1 MSNTKHEHDKEAPKK
16 IHPLRRIFLGSALR
30 NERLEGELLPKSVAL
45 PIFASDPLSS
55 VAYGP
60 QELMMILT
68 LGGLS
73 FLTFAPGIALAVA
86 LLLTV
91 IVLSYRKVIQAY
103 PSGGGDYEVAK
114 VNLGRGASLTV
125 AAALLLDYIMTVAVS
140 IASGTDNLISA
151 FPGIAPYRVEIAIGF
166 LILIFGINLRGIRES
181 GVSFAIPTY
190 IFISTVMIMIG
201 TGLYKF
207 FVLGETLVA
216 TSAHYDLVPGH
227 EFTNNPAQV
236 AIILLLLRAFASGC
250 SALTGIE
257 AIANGVPAFRA
268 PKIRNANI
276 TMSLMGGIAVTMFL
290 GTTWL
295 AITSGVKYLE
305 SGDQLGNPA
314 QLQEFLTNPQQ
325 SLMAQ
330 IGVAVFGE
338 GSIMFYILQAAT
350 AAVLLLAANTAFNG
364 FPLLSSVLS
373 RDGFAPK
380 MLQTRG
386 DRLVYSNG
394 MLSLA
399 TVAGVL
405 ILIYQA
411 SVTGLIQLY
420 IIGVFTSFSVGQ
432 IGMIKHWQRGM
443 KQKTIGRKE
452 AYSGLMINGLGAFM
466 TCSVLVIVTITK
478 FTHGA
483 WIVFIIMPLLWVLMY
498 ETKKYYAEVEK
509 EIQLLPDMKFGS
521 KGDYAIVLMDKLT
534 APQLKALDYA
544 LSSKHDKLEVV
555 HIAVDPDAAARFE
568 KEWTE
573 YGIQVP
579 LRVIPSPFRD
589 FGAPLSEYLTE
600 YRAMHPEQRM
610 AVYLPKYVVGHWW
623 EHIFHNHRANRIRKQ
638 LMYVRGAMITVV
650 PWRLESADKIDLF
663 SRAPMPGDARR
674 GEPLRGRGQ
683 MRRHSGGQ
691 NRIIRM
697 KPKEDA
703 TPDDILDPNENE

>member
-1 MSNTKHEHDKEAPKK
+1 MPDRHEHDKTAPKPN
-16 IHPLRRIFLGSALR
+16 HAFRRIFLGRALR
-30 NERLEGELLPKSVAL
+30 NERLEGELLPKTIAL

-60 QELMMILT
+60 QELLMILT
-68 LGGLS
+68 LGGVS
-73 FLTFAPGIALAVA
+73 FLTFAPGIALMVA

-114 VNLGRGASLTV
+114 TNLGRGASLVV

-151 FPGIAPYRVEIAIGF
+151 FPEIANYRVEIAFGF
-166 LILIFGINLRGIRES
+166 LVLIFAINLRGIRES

-190 IFISTVMIMIG
+190 VFITTVLVMIG
-201 TGLYKF
+201 SGLYRV
-207 FVLGETLVA
+207 FVLHQTLAPAV
-216 TSAHYDLVPGH
+216 SASYHLNPLADYA
-227 EFTNNPAQV
+227 NNPAQIAV
-236 AIILLLLRAFASGC
+236 ILLLLRAFASGC

-268 PKIRNANI
+268 PKIKNANI
-276 TMSLMGGIAVTMFL
+276 TMSLMGLTAVTMFL

-295 AITSGVKYLE
+295 ALTAGVRYIE
-305 SGDQLGNPA
+305 DPDVQLGSAN
-314 QLQEFLTNPQQ
+314 FFSTNPQQ

-330 IGVAVFGE
+330 IGTSVFGE

-373 RDGFAPK
+373 KDGFAPK

-399 TVAGVL
+399 AAAGSL
-405 ILIYQA
+405 ILVYQA
-411 SVTGLIQLY
+411 SVSGLIQLY
-420 IIGVFTSFSVGQ
+420 IIGVFTSFTVGQ
-432 IGMIKHWQRGM
+432 LGMIVHWRRGIRE
-443 KQKTIGRKE
+443 KTIARKE
-452 AYSGLMINGLGAFM
+452 ALGGLAINGFGAFL
-466 TCSVLVIVTITK
+466 TSSVLIIVTLTK

-483 WIVFIIMPLLWVLMY
+483 WLVFIIMPVLWVVMY

-509 EIQLLPDMKFGS
+509 EIQLKPEMVFGS

-555 HIAVDPDAAARFE
+555 HIAVDPERAEQFE
-568 KEWTE
+568 KEWQE
-573 YGIQVP
+573 YGIQIP
-579 LRVIPSPFRD
+579 LRIIPSPFRD

-600 YRAMHPEQRM
+600 YRAQHEQQRM

-638 LMYVRGAMITVV
+638 LMYVRGAMIVLV
-650 PWRLESADKIDLF
+650 PWRLESADNFDLF
-663 SRAPMPGDARR
+663 SRAPLPGDVRR
-674 GEPLRGRGQ
+674 GESLRGRST
-683 MRRHSGGQ
+683 MRRHEGGK
-691 NRIIRM
+691 NRVIKMVAR
-697 KPKEDA
+697 EDA

>member
-1 MSNTKHEHDKEAPKK
+1 MPDRHEHDKTSVKK
-16 IHPLRRIFLGSALR
+16 IHPLRTLLLGRALR
-30 NERLEGELLPKSVAL
+30 NERLEGELLPKRIAL

-60 QELMMILT
+60 QELLMILT
-68 LGGLS
+68 LGGIS
-73 FLTFAPGIALAVA
+73 FLTFAPGIALMVA

-114 VNLGRGASLTV
+114 KNLGRGASLVV
-125 AAALLLDYIMTVAVS
+125 ASALLLDYVMTVAVS

-151 FPGIAPYRVEIAIGF
+151 FPEIAPYRVEIAIGF
-166 LILIFGINLRGIRES
+166 LLLIFGINLRGIRES
-181 GVSFAIPTY
+181 GFSFAIPTY
-190 IFISTVMIMIG
+190 IFISTVFLMIG
-201 TGLYKF
+201 TGLYKVL
-207 FVLGETLVA
+207 VLGQTLVT
-216 TSAHYDLVPGH
+216 TSSGYEVSAAH
-227 EFTNNPAQV
+227 EFLDNPAQV
-236 AIILLLLRAFASGC
+236 AVVLLLLRAFASGC

-257 AIANGVPAFRA
+257 AIANGVPAFRE

-276 TMSLMGGIAVTMFL
+276 TMSFMGATAVLMFL

-295 AITSGVKYLE
+295 ALTAGVKYIE
-305 SGDQLGNPA
+305 SPGDQLGNA
-314 QLQEFLTNPQQ
+314 DFFSTNPQQ

-330 IGVAVFGE
+330 IGIAVFGHN
-338 GSIMFYILQAAT
+338 SLLFYVLQAAT

-399 TVAGVL
+399 VVAGAL
-405 ILIYQA
+405 IVVYQA
-411 SVTGLIQLY
+411 SVTNLIQLY
-420 IIGVFTSFSVGQ
+420 ILGVFTSFTVGQ
-432 IGMIKHWQRGM
+432 IGMIVHWRRGI
-443 KQKTIGRKE
+443 KENRIGKKE
-452 AYSGLMINGLGAFM
+452 AFSGLAINGFGALL
-466 TCSVLVIVTITK
+466 TSSVLVIVTITK

-483 WIVFIIMPLLWVLMY
+483 WLVFIIMPMLWVLMY
-498 ETKKYYAEVEK
+498 ETKKYYAEVDK
-509 EIQLLPDMKFGS
+509 EIQLKPEIQFGS

-555 HIAVDPDAAARFE
+555 HIAVDPERAEAFE

-579 LRVIPSPFRD
+579 LRIIPSPFRD

-600 YRAMHPEQRM
+600 YRAMHEEQRM

-638 LMYVRGAMITVV
+638 LMYVRGAMIVLV

-663 SRAPMPGDARR
+663 SRAPLPGDVRR
-674 GEPLRGRGQ
+674 GEPLRTRSS
-683 MRRHSGGQ
+683 MRRHQGGK
-691 NRIIRM
+691 NTVIKM
-697 KPKEDA
+697 TAKEDA
-703 TPDDILDPNENE
+703 TPDDILNPSDD

>member
-1 MSNTKHEHDKEAPKK
+1 MPDRHEHDKTSVKK
-16 IHPLRRIFLGSALR
+16 IHPIRTLLLGRALR
-30 NERLEGELLPKSVAL
+30 NERLEGELLPKRIAL

-60 QELMMILT
+60 QELLMILT
-68 LGGLS
+68 LGGVS
-73 FLTFAPGIALAVA
+73 FLTFAPGIALMVA

-114 VNLGRGASLTV
+114 TNLGRGASLIV
-125 AAALLLDYIMTVAVS
+125 ASALLLDYVMTVAVS

-151 FPGIAPYRVEIAIGF
+151 FPQIAEYRVEIAVGF
-166 LILIFGINLRGIRES
+166 LLLIFAINLRGIRES

-190 IFISTVMIMIG
+190 VFISTVFIMIG
-201 TGLYKF
+201 TGLYKV
-207 FVLGETLVA
+207 FVLGQTLVT
-216 TSAHYDLVPGH
+216 TSTGYEVHALG
-227 EFTNNPAQV
+227 ELSSNPAQV
-236 AIILLLLRAFASGC
+236 VVILLLLRAFASGC

-257 AIANGVPAFRA
+257 AIANGVPAFRV
-268 PKIRNANI
+268 PKIKNANI
-276 TMSLMGGIAVTMFL
+276 TMSVMGATAVAMFL

-295 AITSGVKYLE
+295 ALTAGVKYIE
-305 SGDQLGNPA
+305 DPA
-314 QLQEFLTNPQQ
+314 QQLHNVDFFSTNPQQ

-330 IGVAVFGE
+330 IGIAVFGDN
-338 GSIMFYILQAAT
+338 SLLFYVLQSAT

-373 RDGFAPK
+373 KDGFAPK

-399 TVAGVL
+399 AAAGSL
-405 ILIYQA
+405 ILVYQA
-411 SVTGLIQLY
+411 SVSSLIQLY
-420 IIGVFTSFSVGQ
+420 IIGVFTSFTVGQ
-432 IGMIKHWQRGM
+432 LGMIRHWRRGLREN
-443 KQKTIGRKE
+443 TIGKKE
-452 AYSGLMINGLGAFM
+452 AYSGLAINGFGAFL
-466 TCSVLVIVTITK
+466 TSSVLVIVTITK

-483 WIVFIIMPLLWVLMY
+483 WLVFIIMPALWVLMY
-498 ETKKYYAEVEK
+498 QTKKYYAEVDA
-509 EIQLLPDMKFGS
+509 EIQLKPEIQFGS

-555 HIAVDPDAAARFE
+555 HIAVDPDRAEKFE

-579 LRVIPSPFRD
+579 LRIIPSPFRD

-600 YRAMHPEQRM
+600 YRAMHEEQRM

-638 LMYVRGAMITVV
+638 LMYVRGAMIVLV

-663 SRAPMPGDARR
+663 SRAPMAGDARR
-674 GEPLRGRGQ
+674 GEPLRARSS
-683 MRRHSGGQ
+683 MRRYQGGK
-691 NRIIRM
+691 NTVIKMIARS
-697 KPKEDA
+697 DA
-703 TPDDILDPNENE
+703 TPEDILDPNDDR

>member
-1 MSNTKHEHDKEAPKK
+1 MPETRHEHDKKSAKGT
-16 IHPLRRIFLGSALR
+16 HLYRRIFLGRALR
-30 NERLEGELLPKSVAL
+30 NEKLEGELLPKTVAL

-60 QELMMILT
+60 QELLMILT
-68 LGGLS
+68 LGGVT
-73 FLTFAPGIALAVA
+73 FLTFAPGIAVMVA
-86 LLLTV
+86 ILLTV

-114 VNLGRGASLTV
+114 KNLGRGASLVV
-125 AAALLLDYIMTVAVS
+125 ASALLLDYVMTVAVS
-140 IASGTDNLISA
+140 ISSGTDNLISA
-151 FPGIAPYRVEIAIGF
+151 FPQLADYRVEIAIGF
-166 LILIFGINLRGIRES
+166 LLLIFGINLRGIRES

-190 IFISTVMIMIG
+190 IFISTVFVMIG
-201 TGLYKF
+201 SGLYKV
-207 FVLGETLVA
+207 FVLGETLVT
-216 TSAHYDLVPGH
+216 TSTGYDVQAEG
-227 EFTNNPAQV
+227 EFLNNPAQV
-236 AIILLLLRAFASGC
+236 AVVLLLLRAFASGC

-276 TMSLMGGIAVTMFL
+276 TMSLMGATAVLMFL

-295 AITSGVKYLE
+295 ALTAGVKYIE
-305 SGDQLGNPA
+305 HPEIQLNNVD
-314 QLQEFLTNPQQ
+314 FFSTNPQQ

-330 IGVAVFGE
+330 IGIAVFGG
-338 GSIMFYILQAAT
+338 GSLLFYILQAAT

-373 RDGFAPK
+373 KDGFAPK

-399 TVAGVL
+399 AAAGGL
-405 ILIYQA
+405 ILVYQA
-411 SVTGLIQLY
+411 SVTDLIQLY

-432 IGMIKHWQRGM
+432 IGMIRHWRRGLREN
-443 KQKTIGRKE
+443 TISRKE
-452 AYSGLMINGLGAFM
+452 AFGGLAINGFGALL
-466 TCSVLVIVTITK
+466 TSSVLIIVTLTK

-483 WIVFIIMPLLWVLMY
+483 WLVFIIMPALWILMY
-498 ETKKYYAEVEK
+498 ETKKYYAEVET
-509 EIQLLPDMKFGS
+509 EIQLKPEIIFGS

-544 LSSKHDKLEVV
+544 LSSKHDLLEVV
-555 HIAVDPDAAARFE
+555 HIGVDPETSAQFE
-568 KEWTE
+568 KDWIA

-579 LRVIPSPFRD
+579 LRIIPSPFRD

-600 YRAMHPEQRM
+600 YRAQHPEKRM
-610 AVYLPKYVVGHWW
+610 AIYIPKYVVGHWW

-638 LMYVRGAMITVV
+638 LMYVRGAMIVLV

-663 SRAPMPGDARR
+663 SRAPMPGDVRR
-674 GEPLRGRGQ
+674 GESLRGKSA
-683 MRRHSGGQ
+683 MRRHEGGK
-691 NRIIRM
+691 NKVIKM
-697 KPKEDA
+697 VAKEDA
-703 TPDDILDPNENE
+703 TPDDILDPNKND

>member
-1 MSNTKHEHDKEAPKK
+1 MPNTKHKHDKEAPKK
-16 IHPLRRIFLGSALR
+16 IHPLRTFFLGSALR
-30 NERLEGELLPKSVAL
+30 NERLEGELLPKSLAL

-73 FLTFAPGIALAVA
+73 FLTFAPGIAIAVA

-114 VNLGRGASLTV
+114 SNLGRGASLTV

-151 FPGIAPYRVEIAIGF
+151 FPEIAPYRVEIAIGF
-166 LILIFGINLRGIRES
+166 LALIFAINLRGIRES

-190 IFISTVMIMIG
+190 VFITTVMIMIG

-207 FVLGETLVA
+207 FILGQTLEA
-216 TSAHYDLVPGH
+216 TSAHYDLIPTL
-227 EFTNNPAQV
+227 EFTGNPTQV
-236 AIILLLLRAFASGC
+236 AVILLLLRAFASGC

-268 PKIRNANI
+268 PKIKNANI
-276 TMSLMGGIAVTMFL
+276 TMALMGSIAITMFL

-305 SGDQLGNPA
+305 SEHQLGNPA
-314 QLQEFLTNPQQ
+314 QIQEFLTNPQQ

-330 IGVAVFGE
+330 IGVAVFGDN
-338 GSIMFYILQAAT
+338 SIMFYILQAAT

-373 RDGFAPK
+373 KDGFAPK

-399 TVAGVL
+399 TVAGAL
-405 ILIYQA
+405 ILVYQA
-411 SVTGLIQLY
+411 SVSGLIQLY
-420 IIGVFTSFSVGQ
+420 IIGVFTSFTVGQ
-432 IGMIKHWQRGM
+432 LGMIRHWRRGIRE
-443 KQKTIGRKE
+443 KTIARKE
-452 AYSGLMINGLGAFM
+452 ALSGLIINGLGAFM
-466 TCSVLVIVTITK
+466 TSSVLVIVTITK

-483 WIVFIIMPLLWVLMY
+483 WIVFIIMPLLWILMY
-498 ETKKYYAEVEK
+498 ETKKYYTEVEK

-544 LSSKHDKLEVV
+544 LSSKHDRLEVV
-555 HIAVDPDAAARFE
+555 HIAVDDDAAARFE

-600 YRAMHPEQRM
+600 YRSMHPEQRM

-638 LMYVRGAMITVV
+638 LMYVRGAMITIV

-663 SRAPMPGDARR
+663 SRTPMPGDARR

-691 NRIIRM
+691 NKIIRM
-697 KPKEDA
+697 KPKENA

>member
-1 MSNTKHEHDKEAPKK
+1 MPDRHEHDKTAPKAN
-16 IHPLRRIFLGSALR
+16 HALRRIFLGRALR
-30 NERLEGELLPKSVAL
+30 NERLEGELLPKTIAL

-60 QELMMILT
+60 QELLMILT
-68 LGGLS
+68 LGGVS
-73 FLTFAPGIALAVA
+73 FLTFAPGIALMVA

-114 VNLGRGASLTV
+114 TNLGRGASLIV

-151 FPGIAPYRVEIAIGF
+151 FPEIANYRVEIAFGF
-166 LILIFGINLRGIRES
+166 LVLIFAINLRGIRES

-190 IFISTVMIMIG
+190 VFITTVLVMIG
-201 TGLYKF
+201 SGLYRV
-207 FVLGETLVA
+207 FVLHETLAPAV
-216 TSAHYDLVPGH
+216 SASYHLNPLSDYA
-227 EFTNNPAQV
+227 NNPAQIAV
-236 AIILLLLRAFASGC
+236 ILLLLRAFASGC

-268 PKIRNANI
+268 PKIKNANI
-276 TMSLMGGIAVTMFL
+276 TMSLMGLTAVTMFL

-295 AITSGVKYLE
+295 ALTAGVQYIE
-305 SGDQLGNPA
+305 DPDTQLGSAN
-314 QLQEFLTNPQQ
+314 FFSTNPQQ

-330 IGVAVFGE
+330 IGTSVFGE

-373 RDGFAPK
+373 KDGFAPK

-399 TVAGVL
+399 AAAGSL
-405 ILIYQA
+405 ILVYQA
-411 SVTGLIQLY
+411 SVSGLIQLY
-420 IIGVFTSFSVGQ
+420 IIGVFTSFTVGQ
-432 IGMIKHWQRGM
+432 LGMIVHWRRGIRE
-443 KQKTIGRKE
+443 KTIARKE
-452 AYSGLMINGLGAFM
+452 AFSGLAINGFGAFL
-466 TCSVLVIVTITK
+466 TSSVLIIVTLTK

-483 WIVFIIMPLLWVLMY
+483 WLVFIIMPALWVVMY

-509 EIQLLPDMKFGS
+509 EIQLKPEMVFGS

-555 HIAVDPDAAARFE
+555 HIAVDPERAEQFE
-568 KEWTE
+568 KEWQE
-573 YGIQVP
+573 YGIQIP
-579 LRVIPSPFRD
+579 LRIIPSPFRD

-600 YRAMHPEQRM
+600 YRAQHEQQRM

-638 LMYVRGAMITVV
+638 LMYVRGAMIVLV
-650 PWRLESADKIDLF
+650 PWRLESADNFDLF
-663 SRAPMPGDARR
+663 SRAPLPGDVRR
-674 GEPLRGRGQ
+674 GESLRGRST
-683 MRRHSGGQ
+683 MRRHEGGK
-691 NRIIRM
+691 NRVIKMVAR
-697 KPKEDA
+697 EDA

>member
-1 MSNTKHEHDKEAPKK
+1 MPDRHEHDKTSVKK
-16 IHPLRRIFLGSALR
+16 IHPLRTFLLGRALR
-30 NERLEGELLPKSVAL
+30 NERLEGELLPKRIAL

-60 QELMMILT
+60 QELVMILT
-68 LGGLS
+68 LGGIS
-73 FLTFAPGIALAVA
+73 FLTFAPGIALMVA

-114 VNLGRGASLTV
+114 KNLGRGASLVV
-125 AAALLLDYIMTVAVS
+125 ASALLLDYVMTVAVS

-151 FPGIAPYRVEIAIGF
+151 FPELAPHRVEIAIGF
-166 LILIFGINLRGIRES
+166 LLLIFGINLRGIRES
-181 GVSFAIPTY
+181 GFSFAIPTY
-190 IFISTVMIMIG
+190 VFISTVFLMIG
-201 TGLYKF
+201 TGLYKVL
-207 FVLGETLVA
+207 VLGQTLVT
-216 TSAHYDLVPGH
+216 TSTGYEVNAVH
-227 EFTNNPAQV
+227 EFVDNPAQV
-236 AIILLLLRAFASGC
+236 AVVLLLLRAFASGC

-257 AIANGVPAFRA
+257 AIANGVPAFRE
-268 PKIRNANI
+268 PKIKNANI
-276 TMSLMGGIAVTMFL
+276 TMSFMGATAVLMFL

-295 AITSGVKYLE
+295 ALTAGVKYIE
-305 SGDQLGNPA
+305 NSREQLGNA
-314 QLQEFLTNPQQ
+314 DFFSTNPQQ

-330 IGVAVFGE
+330 IGIAVFGQD
-338 GSIMFYILQAAT
+338 SLLFYVLQAAT

-373 RDGFAPK
+373 KDGFAPK

-399 TVAGVL
+399 VVAGAL
-405 ILIYQA
+405 IVVYQA
-411 SVTGLIQLY
+411 SVTNLIQLY
-420 IIGVFTSFSVGQ
+420 ILGVFTSFTVGQ
-432 IGMIKHWQRGM
+432 IGMIVHWRRGM
-443 KQKTIGRKE
+443 RENTIARKE
-452 AYSGLMINGLGAFM
+452 AIGGLTINGLGALM
-466 TCSVLVIVTITK
+466 TSSVLVIVTLTK

-483 WIVFIIMPLLWVLMY
+483 WLVFIIMPALWVLMY
-498 ETKKYYAEVEK
+498 ETKKYYSEVDI
-509 EIQLLPDMKFGS
+509 EIQLKPEIQFGS

-555 HIAVDPDAAARFE
+555 HIAVDPERAEAFE
-568 KEWTE
+568 REWTE

-579 LRVIPSPFRD
+579 LRIIPSPFRD

-600 YRAMHPEQRM
+600 YRAIHEEQRM

-638 LMYVRGAMITVV
+638 LMYVRGAMIVLV

-663 SRAPMPGDARR
+663 SRTPMAGDARR
-674 GEPLRGRGQ
+674 GEPLRSRNS
-683 MRRHSGGQ
+683 MRRHEGGK
-691 NRIIRM
+691 NTVIKM
-697 KPKEDA
+697 TAKEDA
-703 TPDDILDPNENE
+703 TPDDILNPSDD

>member
-1 MSNTKHEHDKEAPKK
+1 MPDRHEHDKTSVKK
-16 IHPLRRIFLGSALR
+16 IHPIRTFLLGRALR
-30 NERLEGELLPKSVAL
+30 NERLEGELLPKRIAL

-60 QELMMILT
+60 QELLMILT
-68 LGGLS
+68 LGGIS
-73 FLTFAPGIALAVA
+73 FLTFAPGIALMVA

-114 VNLGRGASLTV
+114 KNLGRGASLVV
-125 AAALLLDYIMTVAVS
+125 ASALLLDYVMTVAVS

-151 FPGIAPYRVEIAIGF
+151 FPEIAPHRVAIAIGF
-166 LILIFGINLRGIRES
+166 LLLIFGINLRGIRES
-181 GVSFAIPTY
+181 GFSFAIPTY
-190 IFISTVMIMIG
+190 VFISTVFLMIG
-201 TGLYKF
+201 TGLYKVL
-207 FVLGETLVA
+207 VLGQTLVT
-216 TSAHYDLVPGH
+216 TSSGYEVEAAH
-227 EFTNNPAQV
+227 EFLDNPAQV
-236 AIILLLLRAFASGC
+236 AVVLLLLRAFASGC

-276 TMSLMGGIAVTMFL
+276 TMSVMGATAVLMFL

-295 AITSGVKYLE
+295 ALTAGVKYIE
-305 SGDQLGNPA
+305 NPAEQLGNVD
-314 QLQEFLTNPQQ
+314 FFSTSPQQ

-330 IGVAVFGE
+330 IGIAVFGQN
-338 GSIMFYILQAAT
+338 SLLFYVLQAAT

-373 RDGFAPK
+373 KDGFAPK

-399 TVAGVL
+399 IAAGAL
-405 ILIYQA
+405 IVVYQA
-411 SVTGLIQLY
+411 SVTNLIQLY
-420 IIGVFTSFSVGQ
+420 ILGVFTSFTVGQ
-432 IGMIKHWQRGM
+432 IGMIVHWRRGIRE
-443 KQKTIGRKE
+443 KSIAKKE
-452 AYSGLMINGLGAFM
+452 ALGGLTINGIGALL
-466 TCSVLVIVTITK
+466 TSSVLVIVTITK

-483 WIVFIIMPLLWVLMY
+483 WLVFIIMPVLWVLMY
-498 ETKKYYAEVEK
+498 ETKKYYAEVDK
-509 EIQLLPDMKFGS
+509 EIQLKPEIQFGS

-555 HIAVDPDAAARFE
+555 HIAVDPERAETFE
-568 KEWTE
+568 REWTE

-579 LRVIPSPFRD
+579 LRIIPSPFRD

-600 YRAMHPEQRM
+600 YRAMHEEQRM

-638 LMYVRGAMITVV
+638 VMYVRGAMIVLV

-663 SRAPMPGDARR
+663 SRAPMAGDARR
-674 GEPLRGRGQ
+674 GEPLRTRGS
-683 MRRHSGGQ
+683 MRRHQGGK
-691 NRIIRM
+691 NTVIKM
-697 KPKEDA
+697 TAKEDA
-703 TPDDILDPNENE
+703 TPDDILNPSDD

>member
-1 MSNTKHEHDKEAPKK
+1 MPETRHEHDKKSAKGN
-16 IHPLRRIFLGSALR
+16 HLYRRIFLGRALR
-30 NERLEGELLPKSVAL
+30 NEKLEGELLPKTIAL

-60 QELMMILT
+60 QELLMILT
-68 LGGLS
+68 LGGVT
-73 FLTFAPGIALAVA
+73 FLTFAPGIAVMVA
-86 LLLTV
+86 ILLTV

-114 VNLGRGASLTV
+114 KNLGRGASLVV
-125 AAALLLDYIMTVAVS
+125 ASALLLDYVMTVAVS
-140 IASGTDNLISA
+140 ISSGTDNLISA
-151 FPGIAPYRVEIAIGF
+151 FPQLADYRVEIAIGF
-166 LILIFGINLRGIRES
+166 LLLIFGINLRGIRES

-190 IFISTVMIMIG
+190 IFISTVFVMIG
-201 TGLYKF
+201 SGLYKV
-207 FVLGETLVA
+207 FVLGETLVT
-216 TSAHYDLVPGH
+216 TSTGYDVQAEG
-227 EFTNNPAQV
+227 EFLNNPAQV
-236 AIILLLLRAFASGC
+236 AVVLLLLRAFASGC

-276 TMSLMGGIAVTMFL
+276 TMSLMGATAVLMFL

-295 AITSGVKYLE
+295 ALTAGVKYIE
-305 SGDQLGNPA
+305 HPEIQLNNVD
-314 QLQEFLTNPQQ
+314 FFSTNPQQ

-330 IGVAVFGE
+330 IGIAVFGG
-338 GSIMFYILQAAT
+338 GSLLFYILQAAT

-373 RDGFAPK
+373 KDGFAPK

-399 TVAGVL
+399 AAAGGL
-405 ILIYQA
+405 ILVYQA
-411 SVTGLIQLY
+411 SVTDLIQLY

-432 IGMIKHWQRGM
+432 IGMIRHWRRGLREN
-443 KQKTIGRKE
+443 TISRKE
-452 AYSGLMINGLGAFM
+452 AFGGLAINGFGALL
-466 TCSVLVIVTITK
+466 TSSVLIIVTLTK

-483 WIVFIIMPLLWVLMY
+483 WLVFIIMPALWILMY
-498 ETKKYYAEVEK
+498 ETKKYYAEVET
-509 EIQLLPDMKFGS
+509 EIQLKPEIIFGS

-544 LSSKHDKLEVV
+544 LSSKHDLLEVV
-555 HIAVDPDAAARFE
+555 HIGVDPETSAQFE
-568 KEWTE
+568 KDWIA

-579 LRVIPSPFRD
+579 LRIIPSPFRD

-600 YRAMHPEQRM
+600 YRAQHPEKRM
-610 AVYLPKYVVGHWW
+610 AIYIPKYVVGHWW

-638 LMYVRGAMITVV
+638 LMYVRGAMIVLV

-663 SRAPMPGDARR
+663 SRAPMPGDVRR
-674 GEPLRGRGQ
+674 GESLRGKSA
-683 MRRHSGGQ
+683 MRRHEGGK
-691 NRIIRM
+691 NKVIKM
-697 KPKEDA
+697 VAKEDA
-703 TPDDILDPNENE
+703 TPDDILDPNKND

>member
-1 MSNTKHEHDKEAPKK
+1 MPDRHEHDKTAPKPN
-16 IHPLRRIFLGSALR
+16 HAFRRILLGRALR
-30 NERLEGELLPKSVAL
+30 NERLEGELLPKTIAL

-60 QELMMILT
+60 QELLMILT
-68 LGGLS
+68 LGGVS
-73 FLTFAPGIALAVA
+73 FLTFAPGIALMVA

-114 VNLGRGASLTV
+114 TNLGRGASLIV

-151 FPGIAPYRVEIAIGF
+151 FPEIANYRVEIALGF
-166 LILIFGINLRGIRES
+166 LVLIFAINLRGIRES

-190 IFISTVMIMIG
+190 VFITTVLVMIG
-201 TGLYKF
+201 SGLYRVF
-207 FVLGETLVA
+207 ILHETLAPAV
-216 TSAHYDLVPGH
+216 SAGYHLNPLSDYA
-227 EFTNNPAQV
+227 NNPAQIAV
-236 AIILLLLRAFASGC
+236 ILLLLRAFASGC

-268 PKIRNANI
+268 PKIKNANI
-276 TMSLMGGIAVTMFL
+276 TMSLMGLTAVVMFL

-295 AITSGVKYLE
+295 ALTAGVRYIE
-305 SGDQLGNPA
+305 DPENQLANA
-314 QLQEFLTNPQQ
+314 DFFSTNPQQ

-330 IGVAVFGE
+330 IGSSVFGE
-338 GSIMFYILQAAT
+338 SSIMFYILQAAT

-373 RDGFAPK
+373 KDGFAPK

-399 TVAGVL
+399 AAAGSL
-405 ILIYQA
+405 ILVYQA
-411 SVTGLIQLY
+411 SVSGLIQLY
-420 IIGVFTSFSVGQ
+420 IIGVFTSFTVGQ
-432 IGMIKHWQRGM
+432 LGMIVHWRRGIRE
-443 KQKTIGRKE
+443 KTIARKE
-452 AYSGLMINGLGAFM
+452 ALSGLAINGFGAFL
-466 TCSVLVIVTITK
+466 TSSVLVIVTLTK

-483 WIVFIIMPLLWVLMY
+483 WLVFIIMPVLWVLMY

-509 EIQLLPDMKFGS
+509 EIQLKPEMVFGS

-555 HIAVDPDAAARFE
+555 HIAVDPERAEQFE
-568 KEWTE
+568 KEWEE
-573 YGIQVP
+573 YGIQIP
-579 LRVIPSPFRD
+579 LRIIPSPFRD

-600 YRAMHPEQRM
+600 YRAQHEQQRM

-638 LMYVRGAMITVV
+638 LMYVRGAMIVLV
-650 PWRLESADKIDLF
+650 PWRLESADNFDLF
-663 SRAPMPGDARR
+663 SRAPLPGDVRR
-674 GEPLRGRGQ
+674 GESLRGRST
-683 MRRHSGGQ
+683 MRRHEGGK
-691 NRIIRM
+691 NRVIKMVAR
-697 KPKEDA
+697 EDA

>member
-1 MSNTKHEHDKEAPKK
+1 MPDRHEHDKTSVKK
-16 IHPLRRIFLGSALR
+16 IHPVRTLLLGRALR
-30 NERLEGELLPKSVAL
+30 NERLEGELLPKRIAL

-60 QELMMILT
+60 QELLMILT
-68 LGGLS
+68 LGGVS
-73 FLTFAPGIALAVA
+73 FLTFAPGIALMVA

-114 VNLGRGASLTV
+114 TNLGRGASLIV
-125 AAALLLDYIMTVAVS
+125 ASALLLDYVMTVAVS

-151 FPGIAPYRVEIAIGF
+151 FPQIAEYRVEIAVGF
-166 LILIFGINLRGIRES
+166 LLLIFAINLRGIRES

-190 IFISTVMIMIG
+190 VFISTVFIMIG
-201 TGLYKF
+201 TGLYKV
-207 FVLGETLVA
+207 FVLGQTLVTTSTGYEVHAA
-216 TSAHYDLVPGH
+216 T
-227 EFTNNPAQV
+227 EFLDNPAQV
-236 AIILLLLRAFASGC
+236 AVILLLLRAFASGC

-257 AIANGVPAFRA
+257 AIANGVPAFRV
-268 PKIRNANI
+268 PKIKNANI
-276 TMSLMGGIAVTMFL
+276 TMSVMGATAVAMFL

-295 AITSGVKYLE
+295 ALTAGVKYIE
-305 SGDQLGNPA
+305 DPA
-314 QLQEFLTNPQQ
+314 QQLHNVDFFSTNPQQ

-330 IGVAVFGE
+330 IGIAVFGDN
-338 GSIMFYILQAAT
+338 SLLFYVLQSAT

-373 RDGFAPK
+373 KDGFAPK

-399 TVAGVL
+399 AAAGSL
-405 ILIYQA
+405 ILVYQA
-411 SVTGLIQLY
+411 SVSSLIQLY
-420 IIGVFTSFSVGQ
+420 IIGVFTSFTVGQ
-432 IGMIKHWQRGM
+432 LGMIRHWRRGLREN
-443 KQKTIGRKE
+443 TIGKKE
-452 AYSGLMINGLGAFM
+452 AYSGLAINGFGAFL
-466 TCSVLVIVTITK
+466 TSSVLVIVTITK

-483 WIVFIIMPLLWVLMY
+483 WLVFIIMPALWVLMY
-498 ETKKYYAEVEK
+498 QTKKYYAEVDA
-509 EIQLLPDMKFGS
+509 EIQLKPEIQFGS

-555 HIAVDPDAAARFE
+555 HIAVDPDRAEQFE

-579 LRVIPSPFRD
+579 LRIIPSPFRD

-600 YRAMHPEQRM
+600 YRAMHEEQRM

-638 LMYVRGAMITVV
+638 LMYVRGAMIVLV

-663 SRAPMPGDARR
+663 SRAPMAGDARR
-674 GEPLRGRGQ
+674 GEPLRARSS
-683 MRRHSGGQ
+683 MRRYQGG
-691 NRIIRM
+691 NNTVIKMVAR
-697 KPKEDA
+697 PDA
-703 TPDDILDPNENE
+703 TPEDILDPNDDR

>member
-1 MSNTKHEHDKEAPKK
+1 MSEQKHPHDREAPRDTHAFRK
-16 IHPLRRIFLGSALR
+16 IFLGRALR
-30 NERLEGELLPKSVAL
+30 NEKLEGELLPKTVAL

-60 QELMMILT
+60 QELLMILT
-68 LGGLS
+68 LGGMS
-73 FLTFAPGIALAVA
+73 FLTFAPPLALGVA

-114 VNLGRGASLTV
+114 VNLGRGASLIV
-125 AAALLLDYIMTVAVS
+125 ASALLLDYVMTVAVS
-140 IASGTDNLISA
+140 ISSGTDNLISA
-151 FPGIAPYRVEIAIGF
+151 FPGLADYRIEMAIGF
-166 LILIFGINLRGIRES
+166 LILIFAINLRGIRES

-190 IFISTVMIMIG
+190 IFISTVFVMIG

-207 FVLGETLVA
+207 FVLGQELVT
-216 TSAHYDLVPGH
+216 TSSNYEVGPID
-227 EFTNNPAQV
+227 EFTSNPTQV
-236 AIILLLLRAFASGC
+236 AVILLLLRAFASGC

-257 AIANGVPAFRA
+257 AIANGVPAFRK

-295 AITSGVKYLE
+295 ALTSGVKYLE
-305 SGDQLGNPA
+305 SSHQLVDEA
-314 QLQEFLTNPQQ
+314 QRTIFENQPQQ

-330 IGVAVFGE
+330 IGISVFGE
-338 GSIMFYILQAAT
+338 GSLLFYILQAAT

-373 RDGFAPK
+373 KDGFAPK

-386 DRLVYSNG
+386 DRLVFSNG

-399 TVAGVL
+399 LAAGAL
-405 ILIYQA
+405 ILVYQA

-420 IIGVFTSFSVGQ
+420 IIGVFTSFTVGQ
-432 IGMIKHWQRGM
+432 IGMIKHWRRGL
-443 KQKTIGRKE
+443 KDKSIAGKE
-452 AYSGLMINGLGAFM
+452 AFSGLFINGLGAFM
-466 TCSVLVIVTITK
+466 TSSVLIIVTITK

-483 WIVFIIMPLLWVLMY
+483 WLVFIIMPVLWIVMY
-498 ETKKYYAEVEK
+498 ETKKYYAEVDK
-509 EIQLLPDMKFGS
+509 EIQLKPEQVFGS

-544 LSSKHDKLEVV
+544 LSSKHDLLEVV
-555 HIAVDPDAAARFE
+555 HISIDPESTEKFE
-568 KEWTE
+568 KDWTE

-589 FGAPLSEYLTE
+589 FGAPLAEYLTE
-600 YRAMHPEQRM
+600 YRAKHEDRRM
-610 AVYLPKYVVGHWW
+610 AIYLPKYVVGHWW

-638 LMYVRGAMITVV
+638 LMYVRGAMIVIV

-663 SRAPMPGDARR
+663 TRAPLPGDVRR
-674 GEPLRGRGQ
+674 GQIVRGRGA
-683 MRRHSGGQ
+683 MRRHVNGK
-691 NRIIRM
+691 NEIIHMRVR
-697 KPKEDA
+697 EDA
-703 TPDDILDPNENE
+703 TPEDVLDPNENQ

>member
-1 MSNTKHEHDKEAPKK
+1 MPETRHEHDKKSAKGN
-16 IHPLRRIFLGSALR
+16 HLYRRIFLGRALR
-30 NERLEGELLPKSVAL
+30 NEKLEGELLPKTVAL

-60 QELMMILT
+60 QELLMILT
-68 LGGLS
+68 LGGVT
-73 FLTFAPGIALAVA
+73 FLTFAPGIAVMVA
-86 LLLTV
+86 ILLTV

-114 VNLGRGASLTV
+114 KNLGRGASLVV
-125 AAALLLDYIMTVAVS
+125 ASALLLDYVMTVAVS
-140 IASGTDNLISA
+140 ISSGTDNLISA
-151 FPGIAPYRVEIAIGF
+151 FPQLADYRVEIAIGF
-166 LILIFGINLRGIRES
+166 LLLIFGINLRGIRES

-190 IFISTVMIMIG
+190 IFISTVFVMIG
-201 TGLYKF
+201 SGLYKV
-207 FVLGETLVA
+207 FVLGETLVT
-216 TSAHYDLVPGH
+216 TSTGYDVQAEG
-227 EFTNNPAQV
+227 EFLNNPAQV
-236 AIILLLLRAFASGC
+236 AVVLLLLRAFASGC

-276 TMSLMGGIAVTMFL
+276 TMSLMGATAVLMFL

-295 AITSGVKYLE
+295 ALTAGVKYIE
-305 SGDQLGNPA
+305 HPEIQLNNVD
-314 QLQEFLTNPQQ
+314 FFSTNPQQ

-330 IGVAVFGE
+330 IGIAVFGN
-338 GSIMFYILQAAT
+338 GSLLFYILQAAT

-373 RDGFAPK
+373 KDGFAPK

-399 TVAGVL
+399 AAAGGL
-405 ILIYQA
+405 ILVYQA
-411 SVTGLIQLY
+411 SVTDLIQLY

-432 IGMIKHWQRGM
+432 IGMIRHWRRGM
-443 KQKTIGRKE
+443 RENTISRKE
-452 AYSGLMINGLGAFM
+452 AYGGLAINGFGALL
-466 TCSVLVIVTITK
+466 TSSVLIIVTLTK

-483 WIVFIIMPLLWVLMY
+483 WLVFIIMPALWILMY
-498 ETKKYYAEVEK
+498 ETKKYYAEVET
-509 EIQLLPDMKFGS
+509 EIQLKPEIVFGS

-544 LSSKHDKLEVV
+544 LSSKHDLLEVV
-555 HIAVDPDAAARFE
+555 HIGVDPETSAQFE
-568 KEWTE
+568 KDWTA

-579 LRVIPSPFRD
+579 LRIIPSPFRD

-600 YRAMHPEQRM
+600 YRAQHPEKRM
-610 AVYLPKYVVGHWW
+610 AIYIPKYVVGHWW

-638 LMYVRGAMITVV
+638 LMYVRGAMIVLV

-663 SRAPMPGDARR
+663 SRAPLPGDVRR
-674 GEPLRGRGQ
+674 GETVRGKSA
-683 MRRHSGGQ
+683 MRRHEGGK
-691 NRIIRM
+691 NKVIKM
-697 KPKEDA
+697 VAKEDA
-703 TPDDILDPNENE
+703 TPDDILDPNKND

>member
-1 MSNTKHEHDKEAPKK
+1 MPDRHEHDKTAPKAN
-16 IHPLRRIFLGSALR
+16 HALRRILLGRALR
-30 NERLEGELLPKSVAL
+30 NERLEGELLPKTIAL

-60 QELMMILT
+60 QELLMILT
-68 LGGLS
+68 LGGVS
-73 FLTFAPGIALAVA
+73 FLTFAPGIALMVA

-114 VNLGRGASLTV
+114 TNLGRGASLIV

-151 FPGIAPYRVEIAIGF
+151 FPEIANYRVEIAFGF
-166 LILIFGINLRGIRES
+166 LVLIFAINLRGIRES

-190 IFISTVMIMIG
+190 VFITTVLVMIG
-201 TGLYKF
+201 SGLYRV
-207 FVLGETLVA
+207 FVLHQTLAPAV
-216 TSAHYDLVPGH
+216 SASYHLNPLSDYA
-227 EFTNNPAQV
+227 NNPAQIAV
-236 AIILLLLRAFASGC
+236 ILLLLRAFASGC

-268 PKIRNANI
+268 PKIKNANI
-276 TMSLMGGIAVTMFL
+276 TMSLMGLTAVTMFL

-295 AITSGVKYLE
+295 ALTAGVRYIE
-305 SGDQLGNPA
+305 DPDVQLGSAN
-314 QLQEFLTNPQQ
+314 FFSTNPQQ

-330 IGVAVFGE
+330 IGTSVFGE

-373 RDGFAPK
+373 KDGFAPK

-399 TVAGVL
+399 AAAGSL
-405 ILIYQA
+405 ILVYQA
-411 SVTGLIQLY
+411 SVSGLIQLY
-420 IIGVFTSFSVGQ
+420 IIGVFTSFTVGQ
-432 IGMIKHWQRGM
+432 LGMIVHWRRGIRE
-443 KQKTIGRKE
+443 KTIARKE
-452 AYSGLMINGLGAFM
+452 ALSGLAINGFGAFL
-466 TCSVLVIVTITK
+466 TSSVLIIVTLTK

-483 WIVFIIMPLLWVLMY
+483 WLVFIIMPVLWVVMY

-509 EIQLLPDMKFGS
+509 EIQLKPEMVFGS

-555 HIAVDPDAAARFE
+555 HIAVDPERAEQFE
-568 KEWTE
+568 KEWQE
-573 YGIQVP
+573 YGIQIP
-579 LRVIPSPFRD
+579 LRIIPSPFRD

-600 YRAMHPEQRM
+600 YRAQHEQQRM

-638 LMYVRGAMITVV
+638 LMYVRGAMIVLV
-650 PWRLESADKIDLF
+650 PWRLESADNFDLF
-663 SRAPMPGDARR
+663 SRAPLPGDVRR
-674 GEPLRGRGQ
+674 GEILRGRST
-683 MRRHSGGQ
+683 MRRHEGGK
-691 NRIIRM
+691 NRVIKMVAR
-697 KPKEDA
+697 EDA